1 MPEDIDEC
9 TPEDI
14 ATGTDEFIK
23 YLEECDSQECNYTW
37 TALMN
42 GTVLLYDNK
51 VK

>member
-1 MPEDIDEC
+1 MADLEQA
-9 TPEDI
+9 TPEEI
-14 ATGTDEFIK
+14 SEGTDEFIK
-23 YLEECDSQECNYTW
+23 YLEEIDSQECNYTW